1 MEQVPAL
8 PDHLLDLE
16 VTSIARPVFLVGCAR
31 SGTSILGEIIAVH
44 PRVTYLYEVSAIW
57 NRVLPGRRD
66 HRLTP
71 ADATAEVIE
80 RLHQELG
87 ARMPDPRRDLLV
99 EKNPKHTLRIGF
111 LDAAFPDS
119 RIIHLIRD
127 GRDTVASL
135 MFRNRGPSWGHLKVP
150 GWAELL
156 ARYPEDNHV
165 RCAYQWRDSVAIG
178 RGEGLSLPPE
188 RYHEIRFE
196 RLVEDPL
203 AAVEEAMAFLQLEM
217 TPEVRAVLPRIQD
230 ATQGSY
236 HARRQVRHYVDNH
249 QRRVGRFRENLSPRQ
264 VEDVLAICGDL
275 LQELGYL

>member
-111 LDAAFPDS
+111 LDAAFPDG

-150 GWAELL
+150 GWEELL

-165 RCAYQWRDSVAIG
+165 RCAYQWRDSVALG
-178 RGEGLSLPPE
+178 RGEGLSLPAE
-188 RYHEIRFE
+188 RSARSCPGSRMPRRGPTMPAGRCVTTSTTISAGWAASARTSRPARSRTCCRSAATSYGSWGTCRKWEVGSGKAEVGGQKLRF
-196 RLVEDPL
+196 DPL
-203 AAVEEAMAFLQLEM
+203 A
-217 TPEVRAVLPRIQD
+217 
-230 ATQGSY
+230 
-236 HARRQVRHYVDNH
+236 
-249 QRRVGRFRENLSPRQ
+249 
-264 VEDVLAICGDL
+264 
-275 LQELGYL
+275 